1 MNLSDGCATSEWG
14 TFRDLTLFESAD
26 KRSAEKCQTS
36 GNERQVLSRS
46 ALRSILVTTDKYLVQ
61 SSMKDISVADPAL

>member
-1 MNLSDGCATSEWG
+1 MNLSDGRATTEWG
-14 TFRDLTLFESAD
+14 IFGDLTLLESTD

-46 ALRSILVTTDKYLVQ
+46 ALRSISETADKYLGQ
-61 SSMKDISVADPAL
+61 SSMKDISVANSAL